1 MGSCLMSR
9 GMRYALLT
17 KPAVSNASNAA
28 SDQMMAASIQ
38 PHGSYVEHFNDKTID
53 SYPQM

>member
-38 PHGSYVEHFNDKTID
+38 PHGSYVEHFNGKTVD